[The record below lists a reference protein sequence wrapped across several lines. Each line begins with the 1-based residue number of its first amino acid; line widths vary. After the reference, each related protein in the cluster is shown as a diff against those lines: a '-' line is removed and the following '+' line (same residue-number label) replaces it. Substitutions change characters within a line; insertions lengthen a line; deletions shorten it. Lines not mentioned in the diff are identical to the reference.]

1 VIPEIGRNTLPSS
14 SRVKETK
21 NKQHGTKCCDTYKQN
36 GSGSCMDRK
45 DSKPIR
51 ASMGEAS
58 VYSCGPVE
66 VCC

>member
-21 NKQHGTKCCDTYKQN
+21 NKHHRRKCGDTYRHS
-36 GSGSCMDRK
+36 GSGSCMDK
-45 DSKPIR
+45 EDSKPIR
-51 ASMGEAS
+51 ASVGGAP

-66 VCC
+66 VCG